1 MGSDKSAACYIVR
14 LFQDFSH
21 RKQRKK
27 KKETG
32 ASFSPSYLPSSRQGF
47 NNVVYFEST
56 M

>member
-1 MGSDKSAACYIVR
+1 MGSDKSAACYIAR